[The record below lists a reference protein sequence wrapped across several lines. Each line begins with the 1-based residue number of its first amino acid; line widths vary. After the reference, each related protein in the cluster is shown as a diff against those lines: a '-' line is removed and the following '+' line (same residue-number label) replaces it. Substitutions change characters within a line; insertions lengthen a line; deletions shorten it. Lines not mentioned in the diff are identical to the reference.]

1 MAKKPKQAEE
11 VVTAEQPTVFAIKGF
26 DTGLKCRGYQFEVG
40 RTEKH
45 EGKVEAC
52 EGGFHAIIGHPLS
65 VFKYYA
71 PGLSVYHRV
80 ELSGSMHT
88 DDDEKTAAEILKV
101 GAQIGMSD
109 LVKEAVKWVTD
120 RATVEEGGSAT
131 GYQGAASATG
141 DQGAASATGTRGA
154 ASATGTRGAASA
166 TGYQGAASATG
177 DQGAASAT
185 GDQGAAS
192 ATGTRGAASATG
204 YQGAASATGD
214 QGAAMS
220 SGFEGK
226 VSGVEGNALFL
237 VERHE
242 WDGPVIAVW
251 AGIAG
256 KDGIKPNT
264 FYTLR
269 GGQPVEVAP

>member
-1 MAKKPKQAEE
+1 MAKKPKQTEE
-11 VVTAEQPTVFAIKGF
+11 VVIAEQPAVLAIKGF
-26 DTGLKCRGYQFEVG
+26 DAGLKCRGYQFKVG

-45 EGKVEAC
+45 DGKVEAC
-52 EGGFHAIIGHPLS
+52 ESGFHAVTGHPLA

-71 PGLSVYHRV
+71 PAGSIYHRV
-80 ELSGSMHT
+80 ELSGTMHT

-120 RATVEEGGSAT
+120 RATIEEGGHATGYQGAASATGYQGAASAT

-141 DQGAASATGTRGA
+141 DQGAASATGYQGAASATGTRGA

-166 TGYQGAASATG
+166 TGYQ
-177 DQGAASAT
+177 
-185 GDQGAAS
+185 
-192 ATGTRGAASATG
+192 GAASATG

-237 VERHE
+237 VERTE
-242 WDGPVIAVW
+242 WNGPIVAVW

-269 GGQPVEVAP
+269 NGKPVEVL

>member
-1 MAKKPKQAEE
+1 MAKKPKQTEE
-11 VVTAEQPTVFAIKGF
+11 VVIAEQPAVLAIKGF
-26 DTGLKCRGYQFEVG
+26 DAGLKCRGYQFKVG

-45 EGKVEAC
+45 DGKVEAC
-52 EGGFHAIIGHPLS
+52 ESGFHAVTGHPLA

-71 PGLSVYHRV
+71 PAGSIYHRV
-80 ELSGSMHT
+80 ELSGTMHT

-120 RATVEEGGSAT
+120 RATIEEGGHAT

-141 DQGAASATGTRGA
+141 
-154 ASATGTRGAASA
+154 
-166 TGYQGAASATG
+166 YQ
-177 DQGAASAT
+177 
-185 GDQGAAS
+185 
-192 ATGTRGAASATG
+192 GAASATG

-237 VERHE
+237 VERTE
-242 WDGPVIAVW
+242 WNGPIVAVW

-269 GGQPVEVAP
+269 NGKPVEVL